1 MRVAGDREPHEHVQ
15 RLRPPEGARALLLDP
30 RLPEGLGRRHRPR
43 RVDLHEE
50 LVEVRV
56 VAVGRAVD
64 GEGRVG
70 DELRATR

>member
-50 LVEVRV
+50 LVEV
-56 VAVGRAVD
+56 
-64 GEGRVG
+64 
-70 DELRATR
+70 